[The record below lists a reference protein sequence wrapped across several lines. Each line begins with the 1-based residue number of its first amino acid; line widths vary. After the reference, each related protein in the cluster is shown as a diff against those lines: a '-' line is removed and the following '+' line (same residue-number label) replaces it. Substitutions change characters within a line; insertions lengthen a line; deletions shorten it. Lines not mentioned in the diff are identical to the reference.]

1 LILDHHGLYRLD
13 HQQSIDLYELVLAR
27 HGTASF
33 VLTSSH
39 DVE

>member
-1 LILDHHGLYRLD
+1 VVEHSTYPVRGSTGATGGRTLNY
-13 HQQSIDLYELVLAR
+13 VTR